1 MVDPDQDDTPALSDL
16 LVAHRAQLV
25 RFLEREAG
33 GLRRFEDADDLAQ
46 GVHMH
51 ALKVED
57 HFTYQGEPQFI
68 GWLYAVARRYI
79 ADRNA
84 YWKALK
90 RNAGTMLRLT
100 FGASSE
106 PGGALYAP
114 PAQLTGPQTFAQ
126 RREQVDVAAQAVA
139 ALPARDRQIVELVHQ
154 GQEIDEIA
162 AALDIS
168 HAAAQRA
175 RLRAIERF
183 EKLFRL
189 ALAQGA

>member
-1 MVDPDQDDTPALSDL
+1 MADDVPTLTEL
-16 LVAHRAQLV
+16 LTTHRDQLV
-25 RFLEREAG
+25 RFLEREAS
-33 GLRRFEDADDLAQ
+33 GLRRFEDAEDLAQ

-57 HFTYQGEPQFI
+57 RFTYQGEPQFI

-79 ADRNA
+79 ADRHA

-90 RNAGTMLRLT
+90 RNAGTLLRLT
-100 FGASSE
+100 YGAGSE
-106 PGGALYAP
+106 PGGAQFAP
-114 PAQLTGPQTFAQ
+114 PLQITGPQTFAQ
-126 RREQVDVAAQAVA
+126 RREQVDVAAQAIA
-139 ALPARDRQIVELVHQ
+139 ALPSRDRQIVELVHQ
-154 GQEIDEIA
+154 GQEIEGIA
-162 AALDIS
+162 DALGIT

-189 ALAQGA
+189 ALEQGG